1 MSSLTDTLSSRL
13 QGLKRS
19 GLGQWFYGR
28 EASEQKII
36 VGLATIVLLS
46 LLWLTVWKPVADWRA
61 IEVNRQTNAQQ
72 LFDWL
77 RTNEAQARATAN
89 SQRSTSGA
97 RSLLPIVSK
106 AADAHELRIKRVQ
119 PESNG
124 VISVFMEA
132 QSFNDIVEW
141 IAQMEENNGVS
152 IERASFD
159 GEDAPGYV
167 NANLRFN

>member
-1 MSSLTDTLSSRL
+1 MSGLTETMSARL
-13 QGLKRS
+13 QGLRRS
-19 GLGQWFYGR
+19 GLGQWFFGR

-36 VGLATIVLLS
+36 LGLVGIILASI
-46 LLWLTVWKPVADWRA
+46 LWLAVWKPVADWRA
-61 IEVNRQTNAQQ
+61 VEVNRQTNAQQ
-72 LFDWL
+72 LYDWL
-77 RTNEAQARATAN
+77 RTNEAQAKAAASAQKTP
-89 SQRSTSGA
+89 TGA

-141 IAQMEENNGVS
+141 IAQLEENNGVS

-159 GEDAPGYV
+159 GDDTSGYV